1 MKDVGLR
8 IRVQRELREQFLEV
22 CRAQDKP
29 AAQVLRE
36 FMRTY
41 VAENEPGLSGDTDSR
56 IPAVVKP
63 AEKP

>member
-22 CRAQDKP
+22 CRTQDKP

-36 FMRTY
+36 FMRNY
-41 VAENEPGLSGDTDSR
+41 VERHTESPETARRT
-56 IPAVVKP
+56 AVHDEVKRP
-63 AEKP
+63 T